1 MVRLFKAVGRWVT
14 LVAGVA
20 LVALAIRWVPQGV
33 QALSPQVVAVAPTP
47 RTIVVATPTP
57 KEVVRVV
64 TVPVTVPTAT
74 PTVEVARAIPITPGT
89 PSTAVVGTTA
99 SGLVPVATSSVASP
113 PPADP
118 AAWLAERFFTA
129 PTCNPFTYLGWG
141 EVDFEPTGASKDS
154 YDFVLEEDQT
164 AVLWGTGVTV
174 NGTNYGRSLV
184 VLVGPSRSAVTI
196 NDGAYWVGLDSWGF
210 FPLYWQ
216 KVLRCLYEG
225 TWPVVYANQVG

>member
-57 KEVVRVV
+57 RVEIRVV
-64 TVPVTVPTAT
+64 TVPVPTAT
-74 PTVEVARAIPITPGT
+74 
-89 PSTAVVGTTA
+89 VVGTTA